1 MRKVFSAISLL
12 LAVLLG
18 FFIGQNHM
26 QGKSEVNNGRRVL
39 YYVDPMHPAYKSDK
53 PGIAPDCGMKL
64 EPVYADGAGQA
75 VVAAAQTAPKALR
88 IDSNKQQLLGIRVA
102 AVERTSG
109 TRALRIPGRVTAD
122 ETRVYRVNAGV
133 DGFVRE
139 THEDRVGSH
148 VKKDQPLAF
157 IYSPELLSAAGGYL
171 AVSDGTQGGTGKEGT
186 TGTQSLSAAQNWA
199 NRLRSLGISDAQIR
213 ELDLTRKVPEDIY
226 VVSPVNGFIL
236 ARNISPGLRFEKRME
251 FYRIADLSH
260 VWIVADLFAS
270 EAQYFHS
277 GAVARVTLPD
287 QRRSFSARVSSV
299 LPQVDPSTRTLKLL
313 LEADNK
319 TFALRPDMFV
329 DLDLRVQLPPGLSVP
344 ADAVLDSGLS
354 KRVFVDRGDGFFE
367 PREVETGEPFGDRVQ
382 IVRGLAEGEK
392 VVTSATFLV
401 DSESRL
407 KAPAMATQSVWAI
420 R

>member
-1 MRKVFSAISLL
+1 
-12 LAVLLG
+12 
-18 FFIGQNHM
+18 
-26 QGKSEVNNGRRVL
+26 
-39 YYVDPMHPAYKSDK
+39 
-53 PGIAPDCGMKL
+53 
-64 EPVYADGAGQA
+64 
-75 VVAAAQTAPKALR
+75 
-88 IDSNKQQLLGIRVA
+88 
-102 AVERTSG
+102 
-109 TRALRIPGRVTAD
+109 
-122 ETRVYRVNAGV
+122 
-133 DGFVRE
+133 
-139 THEDRVGSH
+139 
-148 VKKDQPLAF
+148 
-157 IYSPELLSAAGGYL
+157 
-171 AVSDGTQGGTGKEGT
+171 
-186 TGTQSLSAAQNWA
+186 
-199 NRLRSLGISDAQIR
+199 LRSLGISDAQIR